1 MSDLQKDMADLQS
14 QIDQTEKRRGELLDD
29 LAKTTQGI
37 ADKRQTL
44 GSEML
49 AGRSAG
55 KGLDTLAIEGVKVDA
70 LQEGIAQADDQIRR
84 LKQEYTNKERAAAQL
99 VFDRVKAETN
109 DLVVAGV
116 SKLYELQAAIEAIDT
131 KFIELSAAGGS
142 YIQNIQYIDDVRRL
156 QNVVGMLKNVMTG
169 GTSQT
174 GAVVLKNLEQ
184 EYQELVT
191 QAKERKNR

>member
-109 DLVVAGV
+109 DLVLVGV